1 MWLLV
6 ETGLEVWQG
15 RASPSLTGQ
24 LCLLFGLLQSVLQFL
39 DLRPQ
44 GLTIHFGC
52 ALPGLLQICLEVFHC
67 TLQLLQLRLSLHE
80 GVLRMRQFLLQLMQP
95 LVLVLEQLW
104 TSEEGMLGEA

>member
-6 ETGLEVWQG
+6 ETGLEVWRG
-15 RASPSLTGQ
+15 GASLSLTCQ

-39 DLRPQ
+39 DLGPQ

-52 ALPGLLQICLEVFHC
+52 ALPGLMQICLEVFRC
-67 TLQLLQLRLSLHE
+67 ALQLLQLRLFLHE
-80 GVLRMRQFLLQLMQP
+80 GVLHLCQFLLQLMQP